1 MASAKLSGL
10 ALAEFAIGVIFIWSG
25 IKNATLQA
33 TATALIQGKNPQ
45 TASGVV
51 GGGGNAILTAA
62 VSTGS
67 SGGTPGSGGS
77 IAGYRNPFRNAV
89 LVPNRIDQGVDY
101 TGTGP
106 FYPVGDGVIT
116 STTNSGWPGGG
127 FVCYQLTS
135 GSYAGKYIY
144 VAENVTATVQ
154 VGAKVTN
161 GQIIG
166 LIHGGLETGW
176 AQAPGDGYAQSH
188 QAGDFTGAN
197 ATPEGQSFNAFLISL
212 GMKGGT

>member
-33 TATALIQGKNPQ
+33 TVTSLLKGQAPSAGT
-45 TASGVV
+45 
-51 GGGGNAILTAA
+51 GGAA
-62 VSTGS
+62 GSISTVAVTTGTGS
-67 SGGTPGSGGS
+67 GTPASGGS
-77 IAGYRNPFRNAV
+77 TAGYRNPFRNAV

-116 STTNSGWPGGG
+116 STSNSGWPGGG

-135 GSYAGKYIY
+135 GSYSGQYIY

-212 GMKGGT
+212 GAKGGT